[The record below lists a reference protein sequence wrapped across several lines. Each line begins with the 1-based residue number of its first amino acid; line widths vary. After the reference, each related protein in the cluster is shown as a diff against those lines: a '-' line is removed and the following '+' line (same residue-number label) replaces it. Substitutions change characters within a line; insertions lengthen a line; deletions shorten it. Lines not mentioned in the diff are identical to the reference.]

1 VFLVIEAQQ
10 TGGSRIFGIETPAVR
25 RVLPADRR
33 PASPASPARGRDAGV
48 EAAALGSLP
57 LSKPVNLAVKQAVEF
72 GLALTILVALLPV
85 MAAVALAVK
94 ATSRGGVIHR
104 RRVTGR
110 GGAYFDAYKFRTM
123 VPEANEW
130 IRKDAALWERYHA
143 KCKLAD
149 DPRVTSV
156 GRLLRKFSLDE
167 IPQLVNVL
175 KGQMALV
182 GPRMI
187 SPEELAKYGPHAD
200 KLLTVKPGLTGLWQV
215 SGRQSTTYDRRVE
228 LDMQY
233 IERWSLGLDLA
244 ILARTPL
251 AVLRGRGAF

>member
-1 VFLVIEAQQ
+1 LSAE
-10 TGGSRIFGIETPAVR
+10 
-25 RVLPADRR
+25 RR
-33 PASPASPARGRDAGV
+33 PILPTAPTRERDAAV
-48 EAAALGSLP
+48 EAAARGPLP
-57 LSKPVNLAVKQAVEF
+57 LSEPVNLAVKQAVEF
-72 GLALTILVALLPV
+72 GLALTIFVALLPV

-110 GGAYFDAYKFRTM
+110 GGAHFDAYKFRTM
-123 VPEANEW
+123 VPDANEW
-130 IRKDAALWERYHA
+130 IRNDAALLERYHA

-167 IPQLVNVL
+167 LPQLVNVL

-187 SPEELAKYGPHAD
+187 SPEELAKYGPHAER
-200 KLLTVKPGLTGLWQV
+200 LLTVRPGLTGLWQV

-228 LDMQY
+228 LDMHY
-233 IERWSLGLDLA
+233 IEQWSLGLDLA

-251 AVLRGRGAF
+251 AVVRGRGAF

>member
-1 VFLVIEAQQ
+1 VSLVIEVQQ
-10 TGGSRIFGIETPAVR
+10 TDGAPFLASGTPAAR
-25 RVLPADRR
+25 RVLTVGRR
-33 PASPASPARGRDAGV
+33 PTSPTTSAREPDAAV
-48 EAAALGSLP
+48 EASALGPLP
-57 LSKPVNLAVKQAVEF
+57 LSNPFNVAVKQAVEF
-72 GLALTILVALLPV
+72 GLALTIGVALLPV

-94 ATSRGGVIHR
+94 ATSRGEVIHR

-110 GGAYFDAYKFRTM
+110 GGTCFDAYKFRTM
-123 VPEANEW
+123 VPEASEW
-130 IRKDAALWERYHA
+130 IRKDPALWERFHE

-149 DPRVTSV
+149 DPRVTPI

-167 IPQLVNVL
+167 LPQLLNVL

-187 SPEELAKYGPHAD
+187 SPEELAKYGPHAG

-228 LDMQY
+228 LDMHY
-233 IERWSLGLDLA
+233 IEHWSLGLDLA

-251 AVLRGRGAF
+251 AVVQGRGAV